1 MPRESGLYKQSD
13 FNQFYLLTFF
23 KGHHPLD
30 ATIAFERRLLQ
41 LNGNMRQ

>member
-1 MPRESGLYKQSD
+1 MPGESGLYKQSD

-30 ATIAFERRLLQ
+30 ETIAFERRLLQ
-41 LNGNMRQ
+41 LSGNMRQ

>member
-13 FNQFYLLTFF
+13 FNQFYLLTFL
-23 KGHHPLD
+23 KDITLLD

-41 LNGNMRQ
+41 LSGNMRQ